1 MVSPK
6 TLVSHRPGVQTYRK
20 RQYSSEPVSL
30 ASCGIVCFI
39 VPLGT
44 SLKHSVLRRS
54 GAAGDFQRCRAHLF
68 MDEAVGREDDRAAEV
83 IGLPFEV
90 ADSAA
95 GLFDEQHT
103 RGGGPP
109 VQARF

>member
-54 GAAGDFQRCRAHLF
+54 GAAGGFQRNRPQLF
-68 MDEAVGREDDRAAEV
+68 MGEGGGRAGGGGARGAGLSFPVG
-83 IGLPFEV
+83 
-90 ADSAA
+90 DSAA
-95 GLFDEQHT
+95 PRVG
-103 RGGGPP
+103 
-109 VQARF
+109 